1 MKSALS
7 RGGGSQGRG
16 HTGRLQ
22 SLPQVAPHDEHLS
35 SALRRIQRVNPP
47 KTVKSKHK
55 RQISSCAMKL
65 DALTKELAVPLGKY
79 VKGFPT
85 ASRLHPFDRALLHLT
100 VGEDK
105 YDRVLQRV
113 DTARKKLLQAGKANA
128 MRAGRS
134 KSPREA
140 AAALEEGTAVLENI
154 YKKEEATMERLLY
167 YTQQLRRLPVV
178 DPRLDTFVLAGAPN
192 VGKSSLV
199 SALSSGQ
206 PEVCNYPFTTKTI
219 KMGHFDFAGERYQV
233 GG

>member
-140 AAALEEGTAVLENI
+140 AAALEE
-154 YKKEEATMERLLY
+154 
-167 YTQQLRRLPVV
+167 
-178 DPRLDTFVLAGAPN
+178 
-192 VGKSSLV
+192 
-199 SALSSGQ
+199 
-206 PEVCNYPFTTKTI
+206 
-219 KMGHFDFAGERYQV
+219 
-233 GG
+233 